1 MTKDAKEKSGT
12 DSARRRARGAP
23 VVEAV
28 YNRLHSD
35 ILCGNLEPDSRLPL
49 DGISR
54 DYGVG
59 VNSLREALT
68 RLTAEGLVVTGKQRG
83 FVVEPVSIADLRDIT
98 EIRQFLEC
106 KALEQA
112 IEAGDLDW
120 EGRLV
125 AAYHKLSKA
134 EKKLDDDPQAYGL
147 LWEERNREFHHELI
161 SACPSR
167 WLLHFQGIM
176 YRQSQRYRMLSLIP
190 NTIPRDVS
198 HREHQAILEATLERD
213 AKKAARLLREHIVKF
228 AVDPTDDPSSGRP
241 SGDS

>member
-1 MTKDAKEKSGT
+1 MTRDTRKT
-12 DSARRRARGAP
+12 DSAAPARRGKGAP

-28 YNRLHSD
+28 YGRLHSD
-35 ILCGNLEPDSRLPL
+35 ILCGNLEPDSRLHL
-49 DGISR
+49 DRISR

-68 RLTAEGLVVTGKQRG
+68 RLAAEGLVVAGRQRG
-83 FVVEPVSIADLRDIT
+83 FAVEPVSIGDLRDIT

-112 IEAGDLDW
+112 IEVGDLDW
-120 EGRLV
+120 EGRIV

-134 EKKLDDDPQAYGL
+134 ERKLDEDPQAHGL
-147 LWEERNREFHHELI
+147 LWEERNSDFHRELI

-198 HREHQAILEATLERD
+198 HREHRAIMEATLERD
-213 AKKAARLLREHIVKF
+213 AERATRLLREHIVKF
-228 AVDPTDDPSSGRP
+228 AVDEARGGGGRKP
-241 SGDS
+241 

>member
-1 MTKDAKEKSGT
+1 MTRDARGKDEAG
-12 DSARRRARGAP
+12 SARHRAGGSP
-23 VVEAV
+23 VVESV

-35 ILCGNLEPDSRLPL
+35 ILCGNLEPDARLHL
-49 DGISR
+49 ESISR

-59 VNSLREALT
+59 VNSLREALM
-68 RLTAEGLVVTGKQRG
+68 RLAAEGMVVSGRQRG
-83 FVVEPVSIADLRDIT
+83 FAVEPVSIADLRDIT

-112 IEAGDLDW
+112 IETGDLDW
-120 EGRLV
+120 EGRVV

-134 EKKLDDDPQAYGL
+134 ERKLDEDPQAFGL
-147 LWEERNREFHHELI
+147 LWEERNRDFHHELI

-198 HREHQAILEATLERD
+198 HREHRAILEATLDRD
-213 AKKAARLLREHIVKF
+213 AERATRLLREHIVKF
-228 AVDPTDDPSSGRP
+228 AAGQADGAAPAAS
-241 SGDS
+241 